1 MLTLHFIFHLLDH
14 KNISKIKF
22 YATTKQCQN
31 KFLVFCALCNDG
43 MHYAMMVVSIVVP
56 PVCENADTCS
66 SVSVTTSV
74 VSGVSGVHWWYT
86 SVQTEHSL
94 LFPPVTQDQDY
105 THCFLHFHSWSTFH
119 HIMNN
124 FYEDVLGFMFIY
136 LHQNYVTLK

>member
-43 MHYAMMVVSIVVP
+43 MHYAMMVLSIVVP

-66 SVSVTTSV
+66 SVSVTTSF

-94 LFPPVTQDQDY
+94 LSFLLLRRIRTTHTAFYIFIPDQ
-105 THCFLHFHSWSTFH
+105 HS
-119 HIMNN
+119 I
-124 FYEDVLGFMFIY
+124 I
-136 LHQNYVTLK
+136 